1 MTDAAKPVRLL
12 GLSGSIRRQS
22 HCNAVLRTLADA
34 LAAPPDGKGDAKA
47 EMALF
52 PLNDIPPYDPDL
64 DAENTPAPATAL
76 REAIA
81 GAAGLVVISPE
92 YNYGMSGVLKNALDW
107 ASRPAMRSPV
117 RGKPILIMTAS
128 PAFTGGVRAQHEMSE
143 TLSGMMGRVIA
154 RPQVVIGMVHEKTKD
169 GRLTDRAA
177 LDFALAAID
186 DLLLEIALLRR
197 AAGA

>member
-1 MTDAAKPVRLL
+1 MTDTAKPVRLL
-12 GLSGSIRRQS
+12 GLSGSIRRHS
-22 HCNAVLRTLADA
+22 HCTAVLNTLAGSLGNKA
-34 LAAPPDGKGDAKA
+34 GNKA

-76 REAIA
+76 RDAIA
-81 GAAGLVVISPE
+81 AADGLVIISPE

-107 ASRPAMRSPV
+107 ASRPAMKSPV

-128 PAFTGGVRAQHEMSE
+128 PAFTGGVRAQHEMRE

-154 RPQVVIGMVHEKTKD
+154 RPQVVIGMVHEKIKD
-169 GRLTDRAA
+169 GRLTDQAA

-186 DLLLEIALLRR
+186 DLLSEIALLR
-197 AAGA
+197 GAKGA

>member
-1 MTDAAKPVRLL
+1 MTDTATPVRLL
-12 GLSGSIRRQS
+12 GLSGSIRRHS
-22 HCNAVLRTLADA
+22 HCTAVLNTLADSLGNRA
-34 LAAPPDGKGDAKA
+34 GGKA
-47 EMALF
+47 EMTRF

-76 REAIA
+76 RDAIA
-81 GAAGLVVISPE
+81 AADGLVVISPE

-107 ASRPAMRSPV
+107 ASRPAMKSPV

-128 PAFTGGVRAQHEMSE
+128 PAFTGGVRAQHEMRE
-143 TLSGMMGRVIA
+143 TLSGMMGRVIS
-154 RPQVVIGMVHEKTKD
+154 RPQVVIGTVHEKITD

-186 DLLLEIALLRR
+186 DLLAEIALLR
-197 AAGA
+197 GAKGA

>member
-1 MTDAAKPVRLL
+1 MTDTAKPARLL
-12 GLSGSIRRQS
+12 GLSGSIRRHS
-22 HCNAVLRTLADA
+22 HCTAVLSTLADSLGNKA
-34 LAAPPDGKGDAKA
+34 GSKA
-47 EMALF
+47 EMTLF

-76 REAIA
+76 RDAIA
-81 GAAGLVVISPE
+81 AADGLVVISPE

-107 ASRPAMRSPV
+107 ASRPAMKSPV

-128 PAFTGGVRAQHEMSE
+128 PAFTGGVRAQHEMRE

-154 RPQVVIGMVHEKTKD
+154 RPQVVIGMVHEKIKD
-169 GRLTDRAA
+169 GRLTDQAA

-186 DLLLEIALLRR
+186 DLLAEIALLR
-197 AAGA
+197 GAKGT

>member
-1 MTDAAKPVRLL
+1 MTAPAKPVRLL

-22 HCNAVLRTLADA
+22 HCTAVLRTLADS
-34 LAAPPDGKGDAKA
+34 LGGKA
-47 EMALF
+47 EMTLF

-81 GAAGLVVISPE
+81 GADGLAVISPE

-107 ASRPAMRSPV
+107 ASRPAMKSPV

-128 PAFTGGVRAQHEMSE
+128 PAFTGGVRAQHEMRE
-143 TLSGMMGRVIA
+143 TLAGMMGRVIA
-154 RPQVVIGMVHEKTKD
+154 RPQVGIGMVHEKIKE
-169 GRLTDRAA
+169 GRLTDQAA
-177 LDFALAAID
+177 LTFALAAID

>member
-1 MTDAAKPVRLL
+1 MTDTATPVRLL
-12 GLSGSIRRQS
+12 GLSGSIRRHS
-22 HCNAVLRTLADA
+22 HCTAVLNTLAGSLGNRA
-34 LAAPPDGKGDAKA
+34 GGKT
-47 EMALF
+47 EMTLF

-76 REAIA
+76 RNAIA
-81 GAAGLVVISPE
+81 AADGLVIISPE

-107 ASRPAMRSPV
+107 ASRPAMKSPV

-128 PAFTGGVRAQHEMSE
+128 PAFTGGVRAQHEMRE

-154 RPQVVIGMVHEKTKD
+154 RPQVVIGMVHEKIKD
-169 GRLTDRAA
+169 GRLTDQAA

-186 DLLLEIALLRR
+186 DLLSEIALLR
-197 AAGA
+197 GARVA

>member
-1 MTDAAKPVRLL
+1 MTDTAKPVRLL
-12 GLSGSIRRQS
+12 GLSGSIRRHS
-22 HCNAVLRTLADA
+22 HCTAVLNTLAGS
-34 LAAPPDGKGDAKA
+34 LDGKA
-47 EMALF
+47 EMTLF

-76 REAIA
+76 RDSIA
-81 GAAGLVVISPE
+81 TADGLVVISPE

-107 ASRPAMRSPV
+107 ASRPAMKSPV

-128 PAFTGGVRAQHEMSE
+128 PAFTGGVRAQHEMRE

-154 RPQVVIGMVHEKTKD
+154 RPQVVIGMVHEKIKD
-169 GRLTDRAA
+169 GRLTDQAA

-186 DLLLEIALLRR
+186 DLLSEIALLR
-197 AAGA
+197 GATGA

>member
-1 MTDAAKPVRLL
+1 MTDTAKPVRLL
-12 GLSGSIRRQS
+12 GLSGSIRRHS
-22 HCNAVLRTLADA
+22 HCTAVLNTLADSLGNRA
-34 LAAPPDGKGDAKA
+34 GGKA
-47 EMALF
+47 EMTRF

-76 REAIA
+76 RDAIA
-81 GAAGLVVISPE
+81 AADGLVVISPE

-107 ASRPAMRSPV
+107 ASRPAMKSPV

-128 PAFTGGVRAQHEMSE
+128 PAFTGGVRAQHEMRE

-154 RPQVVIGMVHEKTKD
+154 RPQVVIGTVHEKIKD

-186 DLLLEIALLRR
+186 DLLAEIALLR
-197 AAGA
+197 GAKSA

>member
-22 HCNAVLRTLADA
+22 HCTAVLRTLADS
-34 LAAPPDGKGDAKA
+34 LGGKA
-47 EMALF
+47 EMTLF

-81 GAAGLVVISPE
+81 GADGLAVISPE

-107 ASRPAMRSPV
+107 ASRPAMKSPV

-128 PAFTGGVRAQHEMSE
+128 PAFTGGVRAQHEMRE
-143 TLSGMMGRVIA
+143 TLAGMMGRVIA
-154 RPQVVIGMVHEKTKD
+154 RPQVGIGMVHEKIKE
-169 GRLTDRAA
+169 GRLTDQAA
-177 LDFALAAID
+177 LTFALAAID

>member
-1 MTDAAKPVRLL
+1 MTDTAKPVRLL
-12 GLSGSIRRQS
+12 GISGSIRRHS
-22 HCNAVLRTLADA
+22 HCTAVLNTLAGSLGNKADS
-34 LAAPPDGKGDAKA
+34 KA

-64 DAENTPAPATAL
+64 DAENTPAPAAAL
-76 REAIA
+76 RDSIA
-81 GAAGLVVISPE
+81 AADGLVIISPE

-107 ASRPAMRSPV
+107 ASRPAMKSPV

-128 PAFTGGVRAQHEMSE
+128 PAFTGGVRAQHEMRE

-154 RPQVVIGMVHEKTKD
+154 RPQVVIGMVHEKIKD
-169 GRLTDRAA
+169 GRLTDQAA

-186 DLLLEIALLRR
+186 DLLSEIALLR
-197 AAGA
+197 GAKGA